1 MGLLVE
7 YIENGGGR
15 VATFELS
22 CKTMFEE
29 VILGL
34 LFIIVQSSIEN
45 GLKIGR

>member
-22 CKTMFEE
+22 CETMFEK
-29 VILGL
+29 VIPGL
-34 LFIIVQSSIEN
+34 LFII
-45 GLKIGR
+45 L